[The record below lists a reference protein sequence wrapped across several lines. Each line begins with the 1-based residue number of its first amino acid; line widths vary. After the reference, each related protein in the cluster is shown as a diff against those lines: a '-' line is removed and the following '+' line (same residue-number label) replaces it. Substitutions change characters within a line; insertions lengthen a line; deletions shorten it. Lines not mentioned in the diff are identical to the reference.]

1 MKMLMKNKRRAKFYK
16 KEPFKIQVYLKHIS
30 MELSVTEDNEGC
42 ETDCSVH
49 KTVFLAEIL
58 TCRSDTQMFILSFL
72 RQFAECFNRK
82 I

>member
-1 MKMLMKNKRRAKFYK
+1 MLMKNKRRAKFYK

-49 KTVFLAEIL
+49 KTVFLAENMFQVAIL
-58 TCRSDTQMFILSFL
+58 KT
-72 RQFAECFNRK
+72 K